1 MTTKQYLKQIERLDL
16 MIENKLSEVYNLK
29 AMAVSISS
37 PSNTDR
43 VQSSGSYDKISDKV
57 AKLVD
62 MEKEI
67 DEMVDR
73 YVDTRKKIISQIDS
87 MENKNSYSILTDVY
101 VKQIPFK
108 QIFIKMQ
115 ISERRMYRLYNIA
128 LKEFEEM
135 FGEEYLQKWQ

>member
-43 VQSSGSYDKISDKV
+43 VQSSGSYDKLSDKV

-62 MEKEI
+62 MEREI
-67 DEMVDR
+67 DELVDN
-73 YVDTRKKIISQIDS
+73 YVDTRKKIISQIDA

-101 VKQIPFK
+101 VKRIPFK
-108 QIFIKMQ
+108 EIFIRMK
-115 ISERRMYRLYNIA
+115 ISERRMYSLYSIA
-128 LKEFEEM
+128 MKEFEQLY
-135 FGEEYLQKWQ
+135 GAEYLQK

>member
-135 FGEEYLQKWQ
+135 FGEEYLQK

>member
-16 MIENKLSEVYNLK
+16 MIENKLSELYNLK
-29 AMAVSISS
+29 NMAVSIGS
-37 PSNTDR
+37 PSNNDR
-43 VQSSGSYDKISDKV
+43 VQSSSSYDKIGDKV

-62 MEKEI
+62 MESE
-67 DEMVDR
+67 VDKL
-73 YVDTRKKIISQIDS
+73 VDAYIATRKKIISQIDA

-101 VKQIPFK
+101 VKRLPFK

-128 LKEFEEM
+128 LKEFEDM
-135 FGEEYLQKWQ
+135 FGEEYLQK